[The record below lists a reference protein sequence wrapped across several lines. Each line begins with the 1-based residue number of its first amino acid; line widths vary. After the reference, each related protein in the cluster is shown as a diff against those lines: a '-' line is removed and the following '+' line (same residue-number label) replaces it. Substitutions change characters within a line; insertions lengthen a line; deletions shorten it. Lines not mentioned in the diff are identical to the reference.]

1 MPAHLTVH
9 FAGVPAPTLAALTNL
24 SPTPTGSADGAAQAC
39 ELFGLHGAALPI
51 AAITFTYDF
60 GAPPAGW
67 CARLDPVCLM
77 PSAATLRLL
86 DLASAPLDEADA
98 RDLFARVSSADVI
111 PQVQWRFGAPLRW
124 YVLCADAPDIETV
137 APDALPGGDVAAGH
151 PRGADARRWQGWLN
165 ELHMLL
171 FDAAPNLARE
181 ARDLP
186 PANGLWLWGGGTA
199 PALAP
204 APFAAVWTDEP
215 VVGGLARL
223 AGLTPAPTP
232 QAPDWL
238 HDLPDGHSLVGLDA
252 SAAQPAHAAPWLDA
266 LQAALDRGRLQSVT
280 LLAGGGTLR
289 MRRRGLLGRL
299 RQRVRPS
306 PT

>member
-1 MPAHLTVH
+1 
-9 FAGVPAPTLAALTNL
+9 
-24 SPTPTGSADGAAQAC
+24 
-39 ELFGLHGAALPI
+39 
-51 AAITFTYDF
+51 
-60 GAPPAGW
+60 
-67 CARLDPVCLM
+67 
-77 PSAATLRLL
+77 
-86 DLASAPLDEADA
+86 
-98 RDLFARVSSADVI
+98 
-111 PQVQWRFGAPLRW
+111 
-124 YVLCADAPDIETV
+124 
-137 APDALPGGDVAAGH
+137 
-151 PRGADARRWQGWLN
+151 
-165 ELHMLL
+165 
-171 FDAAPNLARE
+171 
-181 ARDLP
+181 
-186 PANGLWLWGGGTA
+186 
-199 PALAP
+199 
-204 APFAAVWTDEP
+204 VWTDEP

-280 LLAGGGTLR
+280 LLAGGGTFR